1 MGCSFFGGILNA
13 GHVMNAAHIHLLF
26 NHIPILGSIFGLL
39 LLIYAVYRGSD
50 EVRNVCL
57 GVFVVTALIT
67 IPVYLSGDGAAQIV
81 SPLPGVSED
90 LIRQHDSAATITM
103 VVIELLGISS
113 LLGLWQL
120 WKGRA
125 LARWLFV
132 TVLVLAVL
140 SSGLG
145 VWTGGLG
152 GQIRHTEVRSQP

>member
-1 MGCSFFGGILNA
+1 MVCSYLQGVLNA
-13 GHVMNAAHIHLLF
+13 DHVMSAAHIHLLF

-39 LLIYAVYRGSD
+39 LLVYAMYRGSD
-50 EVRNVCL
+50 EVRNVCF

-67 IPVYLSGDGAAQIV
+67 IPVYLSGDGAARIV

-103 VVIELLGISS
+103 VAIELLGIAS
-113 LLGLWQL
+113 LLSLWHL

-125 LARWLFV
+125 LAGWLFA

-152 GQIRHTEVRSQP
+152 GQIRHSEVRSQP